1 MDYANSE
8 LDVKLAIDYMMYKGM
23 NLQDIIT
30 TRAKTESVKS
40 LRDKIQRNEERVKN
54 YGKVEKNKTKKFD
67 PDQLDMKKLFE

>member
-1 MDYANSE
+1 
-8 LDVKLAIDYMMYKGM
+8 MYKGM

-30 TRAKTESVKS
+30 TKAKTQSVMN

-54 YGKVEKNKTKKFD
+54 YGKVERNKTKKFD